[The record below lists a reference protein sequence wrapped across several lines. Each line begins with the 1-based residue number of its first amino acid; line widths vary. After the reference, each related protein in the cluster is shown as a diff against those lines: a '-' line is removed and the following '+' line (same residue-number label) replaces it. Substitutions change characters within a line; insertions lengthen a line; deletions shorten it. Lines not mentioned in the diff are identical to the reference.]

1 MEEKNIDRL
10 FQERLKDLEITP
22 NERVWNAI
30 EGKLSKKKKKRV
42 FPIWWFSGGVAAT
55 LVLGFLLYPYVDKQ
69 ENTNEID
76 AIIVESPTQQ
86 NKDKKESEEIVSIES
101 EKESIKET
109 LIVKEETNQ
118 KEEFQKDEILNT
130 NHVVKISKKEF
141 QEKEEIET
149 SREVEGA
156 LVVQTNIEKEEK
168 NSKKKLKEK
177 LHENEVLTTN
187 HVVKISKKELEEKDN
202 NQTSR
207 EIEGSLLVKSNVE
220 KKETNQKK
228 KLKEKLHENEVL
240 TANHVVKI
248 SKKEL
253 QEKDSNIASRVVE
266 GALLAK
272 NNVVKEEKP
281 TGKLENSLPVIKNEA
296 QDFSEE
302 KKSTL
307 NDVLNPKQELLAEIE
322 EENIKENKNSK
333 KWSIAP
339 VFAFVKS
346 NSFSKE
352 SPLDSKLIQSPTNGS
367 NNFSYGLKV
376 AYQLNKRWEVQS
388 GVQLQKLDYVN
399 NDVPVTN
406 GFSSQTLSS
415 VEYTDEFS
423 SFGFGTSTGM
433 IGMSSTGFGIVNENA
448 TLTQSLG
455 YIEVPVEIKYTFIDT
470 QKFSSKVVT
479 GFSSLFLN
487 KNEVSVSSKKISETF
502 GSVKN
507 LNSVD
512 FSGNFGIEFD
522 YSINKQIKFN
532 LNPMFKVQLNTFS
545 SESNGFKP
553 YTLGLYSGIKYQ
565 F

>member
-10 FQERLKDLEITP
+10 FQERLKDLEVTP
-22 NERVWNAI
+22 NEKVWNAI
-30 EGKLSKKKKKRV
+30 EEKLNKKKKKRV
-42 FPIWWFSGGVAAT
+42 FPIWWFSGGIAAT
-55 LVLGFLLYPYVDKQ
+55 LVLGFLLYPYAKEQ
-69 ENTNEID
+69 ENTNEIET
-76 AIIVESPTQQ
+76 IIVESPTQQ
-86 NKDKKESEEIVSIES
+86 KNDKKELEDVISTEF
-101 EKESIKET
+101 EKENIKET
-109 LIVKEETNQ
+109 HIV

-130 NHVVKISKKEF
+130 DHVVNISKKEL
-141 QEKEEIET
+141 QEKEEIEA

-156 LVVQTNIEKEEK
+156 LLVQTNIEKEEK

-187 HVVKISKKELEEKDN
+187 HVVKISKKVLEEKDN

-220 KKETNQKK
+220 KKVTNKKK

-240 TANHVVKI
+240 TTNHVVKI
-248 SKKEL
+248 SKNEL

-266 GALLAK
+266 GALLTK
-272 NNVVKEEKP
+272 NDVVKEEEP
-281 TGKLENSLPVIKNEA
+281 TGKLENSLPVIKSEA
-296 QDFSEE
+296 QGFPKE

-307 NDVLNPKQELLAEIE
+307 KEALKPKQELLAETE
-322 EENIKENKNSK
+322 EEESIKEDKNSK

-339 VFAFVKS
+339 VFAIVKS

-388 GVQLQKLDYVN
+388 GVQLQNFDYI
-399 NDVPVTN
+399 NDNVPVTN
-406 GFSSQTLSS
+406 GFSSETLSS
-415 VEYTDEFS
+415 VDYKDEFS

-487 KNEVSVSSKKISETF
+487 KNEVSVSSEKISETF

-512 FSGNFGIEFD
+512 FSGNLGIEFD